1 MSTQTPGQRGSNS
14 QQGQLGANGVGPGG
28 HDAGGSPFGGS
39 KPGGANKPQGGQNPG
54 SVGAAGNAS
63 RLAKNIAAPLLN
75 SMVGTDHNSNAN
87 PTVISDPEKM
97 FGNDCPILGGK

>member
-1 MSTQTPGQRGSNS
+1 
-14 QQGQLGANGVGPGG
+14 
-28 HDAGGSPFGGS
+28 
-39 KPGGANKPQGGQNPG
+39 
-54 SVGAAGNAS
+54 VGAAGNAS

-75 SMVGTDHNSNAN
+75 SMVGTEHNNNAT